1 MNWSWKRQTKTRY
14 ERKLVGSVWR
24 GFRPV
29 DLLKRVAV
37 HLFNRVSD
45 YSSRPLTV
53 YRLPFSVCTSIPG
66 AVRHCQRTKLRNDE
80 RKGNSFDRQTSGET
94 SSYKETRK
102 RPCFVDAVRLDGER
116 KISVSPAST
125 NTISREK
132 LVFSLETVVKRKP
145 RACSSSSPVT
155 WIVSYRIP
163 I

>member
-1 MNWSWKRQTKTRY
+1 MNWWWKRQTKTRY

-29 DLLKRVAV
+29 HLLKRVAV

-53 YRLPFSVCTSIPG
+53 YRLPFSIYTSIPG

-94 SSYKETRK
+94 SSYNETRK
-102 RPCFVDAVRLDGER
+102 KPCFVDAIPFDRER
-116 KISVSPAST
+116 KISAST
-125 NTISREK
+125 NAISREK

>member
-1 MNWSWKRQTKTRY
+1 MAWLSTGRSFKTRC
-14 ERKLVGSVWR
+14 RASFQSRFRLLVTSL
-24 GFRPV
+24 
-29 DLLKRVAV
+29 D
-37 HLFNRVSD
+37 S
-45 YSSRPLTV
+45 
-53 YRLPFSVCTSIPG
+53 LPFSVCTSIPG
-66 AVRHCQRTKLRNDE
+66 AVRHCHRTKLRNDE

-94 SSYKETRK
+94 SSYNETRK
-102 RPCFVDAVRLDGER
+102 KPCFVEAVRLDGER

-125 NTISREK
+125 NAISREK